1 MSAFLEMGGYAVFV
15 WPSYAVA
22 TAVMAAIAV
31 HAVLRARARRAE
43 LEALQARLG
52 RPRRARGK

>member
-1 MSAFLEMGGYAVFV
+1 MGGYAAFV

-22 TAVMAAIAV
+22 AAVMGAIAV
-31 HAVLRARARRAE
+31 AAVRRARARSAE

-52 RPRRARGK
+52 RRRERSE